1 MQVARLRSFSR
12 AAEALNVAQSALSRH
27 VQALEA
33 EFGAQLLFRTTR
45 GVELTEA
52 GSILLE
58 RGEALLEHA
67 EDIKSA
73 VQVRSDLPS
82 GTVTVGLPPSLAA
95 IFASRIIEECSRIHP
110 DVTVKIIEGLGRF
123 LEEWLRLGKLDVA
136 ILTDLGDTEAFRIAR
151 IAREEM
157 VLVAAPSTW
166 PHGPTTLTLAEAAAL
181 DLTITHGFRTVV
193 DRLILPT
200 GLVMHYAEEFDS
212 IPLIL
217 DRILSYPLV
226 TILPHGFVRNDE
238 IAGKLKVC
246 RIVEPRLTRD
256 LLLAS
261 NPRRAHTA
269 AMQAVGNVIRAR
281 IADVLVH

>member
-1 MQVARLRSFSR
+1 
-12 AAEALNVAQSALSRH
+12 
-27 VQALEA
+27 
-33 EFGAQLLFRTTR
+33 
-45 GVELTEA
+45 
-52 GSILLE
+52 
-58 RGEALLEHA
+58 
-67 EDIKSA
+67 
-73 VQVRSDLPS
+73 
-82 GTVTVGLPPSLAA
+82 VTV
-95 IFASRIIEECSRIHP
+95 R
-110 DVTVKIIEGLGRF
+110 IIEGLGRF

-166 PHGPTTLTLAEAAAL
+166 PDGPATLTLKEAAAL
-181 DLTITHGFRTVV
+181 NLTITHGFRTVV
-193 DRLILPT
+193 DRLIQPT
-200 GLVMHYAEEFDS
+200 GLVMHYAEEYDS

-217 DRILSYPLV
+217 DRILSHPLV

-246 RIVEPRLTRD
+246 RIVDPRLTRD

-269 AMQAVGNVIRAR
+269 AMQAVGNIIRAR